1 MRTKFKGTGV
11 ALITPFKDDGTVDFD
26 SLERLIDIWSASGID
41 YLVVNG
47 TTSEASTLENEEK
60 TDILEFVI
68 ERNSSNLPIM
78 FGIGAN
84 NTQYVLDLIKST
96 NLSKV
101 DALLTVSPYYNKPS
115 QAGIIAHYTA
125 IADAAPVPVLAYNVP
140 GRTGVNINAGTTLEL
155 AKHPNIF
162 GVKDASGDIN
172 QAIAILKDK
181 PEDFMLIS
189 GDDMLTVPLISIG
202 AEGVI
207 SVLANAYPQ
216 KMSTCVHAALN
227 NDFATA
233 SKELFGFSGLNDLLY
248 EESNPVGIKEVLR
261 QKRLC
266 GGMVRMPLVP
276 ASEDLQKRISENIL

>member
-1 MRTKFKGTGV
+1 MRSKFRGVGV
-11 ALITPFKDDGTVDFD
+11 ALITPFKENGSVDFD

-47 TTSEASTLENEEK
+47 TTSEASTLEIDEK
-60 TDILEFVI
+60 TEILEFVI

-84 NTQYVLDLIKST
+84 NTQYVLDLISST

-125 IADAAPVPVLAYNVP
+125 IADASPVPVLAYNVP
-140 GRTGVNINAGTTLEL
+140 GRTGVNITAKTTLEL
-155 AKHPNIF
+155 ANHPNIF
-162 GVKDASGDIN
+162 GIKDASGDLN
-172 QAIAILKDK
+172 QAIEVLKDK

-189 GDDMLTVPLISIG
+189 GDDMLTVPLISLG

-227 NDFATA
+227 NDFKTA
-233 SKELFGFSGLNDLLY
+233 SAELFGFAGLNDLLY
-248 EESNPVGIKEVLR
+248 QESNPVGIKEVLR

-266 GGMVRMPLVP
+266 EGMVRLPLVP
-276 ASEDLQKRISENIL
+276 ASKELQERITENIL